1 MTIADSTFCVL
12 DREFIFIT
20 VFFYFHTELSP
31 DSSSNQTG
39 VLDDDYGFDIPGES
53 GMYLDSSYQCIRFQP
68 FQQTAWHVL
77 CDQSLKEL

>member
-1 MTIADSTFCVL
+1 MTTHHILGGLNLHFCLVL
-12 DREFIFIT
+12 L
-20 VFFYFHTELSP
+20 HTELSP

-77 CDQSLKEL
+77 CDQNLKEL

>member
-1 MTIADSTFCVL
+1 VDVPHK
-12 DREFIFIT
+12 EFIFFT
-20 VFFYFHTELSP
+20 LLFYLPTELSP

-68 FQQTAWHVL
+68 FQQTSWHVL
-77 CDQSLKEL
+77 CDQNLKEL